1 MTWLFIKRLE
11 IFYLLGFC
19 KLINVILHIG
29 RHKTGTSSLQRFL
42 FENPELLVENKLNY
56 PDIFIK
62 NIAHHELAEP
72 LRKSTFDTLP
82 RSSQDECISQFRE
95 RLIESLSNPELTYII
110 SSEAFQNV
118 EPKVVRQ
125 VFDPVFFK
133 VRVVCYFREQLTYLA
148 SAYNQRVHATD
159 YDGSIYSYYRDYF
172 RANYLVF
179 ADSWTECFDSF
190 TFRIYERESLRHRD
204 LIADF
209 MFHAANVTID
219 VDNDVIKLDH
229 NPSLSQHF
237 LRVKL
242 ALNRMARQGLIDVD
256 LQSKAIYRKLGQLS
270 HNAQSKSYRVPSVL
284 ALLVYFHFYISNKK
298 FFNKYLPQE
307 RFKFKV
313 RAVSLWPLSFKR
325 RTTLSEIKQ
334 LMSFLR
340 DDSDGSFL
348 S

>member
-11 IFYLLGFC
+11 IFYLLGVC
-19 KLINVILHIG
+19 KLIKVILHIG

-42 FENPELLVENKLNY
+42 FENPELLLKNKLNY
-56 PDIFIK
+56 PNIYIK
-62 NIAHHELAEP
+62 NIAHHELAES
-72 LRKSTFDTLP
+72 LRKNTFDTLP
-82 RSSQDECISQFRE
+82 RSIQDKSISQFRE

-125 VFDPVFFK
+125 VFDPEFFK

-159 YDGSIYSYYRDYF
+159 YEGSIYSYYRDCF
-172 RANYLVF
+172 RANYFLF
-179 ADSWTECFDSF
+179 AESWSEYFDSLI
-190 TFRIYERESLRHRD
+190 FRIYERESLRHHD

-209 MFHAANVTID
+209 MSHAANVTIN
-219 VDNDVIKLDH
+219 VDDAAIKHDH

-237 LRVKL
+237 LRIKL

-256 LQSKAIYRKLGQLS
+256 LQSKTIYRKLGQLS
-270 HNAQSKSYRVPSVL
+270 HNAQSKSYRVPFVL
-284 ALLVYFHFYISNKK
+284 AIFVYFHFYLSNKK
-298 FFNKYLPQE
+298 FLNKYLPQE

-313 RAVSLWPLSFKR
+313 RSVSLWPLSFR
-325 RTTLSEIKQ
+325 YRTTLSEVKQ
-334 LMSFLR
+334 LLSSLR
-340 DDSDGSFL
+340 DDSDGSF
-348 S
+348 